1 MSTTSNICKKTNN
14 VLYIVLLLS
23 GVATSTVEGSYTR
36 YTPIHL
42 CTIVHVATCTS
53 LDIRVVDSLL
63 YCCIICDSIL

>member
-42 CTIVHVATCTS
+42 YDCTRSYLHFT
-53 LDIRVVDSLL
+53 
-63 YCCIICDSIL
+63 